1 MTTNNHHIHNHV
13 TSIGSSNGN
22 VALSTIGAISLQGSL
37 SSTTQLPPPQ
47 STSTGTTY
55 TINGTSHINTGSSW
69 AALTPPTFNNG
80 MYYQGSV
87 SFQDKNGKMHLMDD
101 VLERLEMLEKKLF
114 ALTENKEKLEQFPSL
129 KDAYD
134 NYKLVEKMI
143 FGDDDNQR

>member
-1 MTTNNHHIHNHV
+1 MSTLNNHLHNTV

-22 VALSTIGAISLQGSL
+22 VALSTTGAISFQGSL
-37 SSTTQLPPPQ
+37 SSTTQLPPAQ
-47 STSTGTTY
+47 STSTGTMY

-69 AALTPPTFNNG
+69 AALTPATYNTG
-80 MYYQGSV
+80 IYYQGSV

-114 ALTENKEKLEQFPSL
+114 ALTEDKEKLEQFPSL
-129 KDAYD
+129 KDAYE

-143 FGDDDNQR
+143 FGDDNNQC